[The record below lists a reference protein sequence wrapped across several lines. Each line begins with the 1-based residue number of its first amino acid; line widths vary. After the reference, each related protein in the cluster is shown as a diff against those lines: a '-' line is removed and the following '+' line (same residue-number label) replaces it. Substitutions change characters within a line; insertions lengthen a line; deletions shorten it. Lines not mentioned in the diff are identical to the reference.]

1 MRKEY
6 KEEIEKS
13 KISKRMLK
21 LSFNKKLTNCPV
33 LINNLKKPKKLS
45 APPSLLT
52 LYYLFSSLFFLLFL
66 FADLPSTQSA
76 LDADIEYLKQQKDQ
90 LNEVF
95 FLFFR
100 IWVDIF
106 LICFFFVKIVQ
117 LFEEEEKAMAK
128 KSTRR
133 IEDDEEKGERS
144 EETEA

>member
-1 MRKEY
+1 
-6 KEEIEKS
+6 
-13 KISKRMLK
+13 MLK

-106 LICFFFVKIVQ
+106 LICFFVKRLYNSLRKRKKQ
-117 LFEEEEKAMAK
+117 WQRNPREELKMMKRRENVLK
-128 KSTRR
+128 KLRR
-133 IEDDEEKGERS
+133 KIPLKKRIYLQNVFF
-144 EETEA
+144 